1 VVVEYFYQYGCS
13 QCAPASPIIS
23 DVIQRYDNITYNKY
37 EVDTEYDGKKGIYRL
52 FEYGGSGIT
61 PAVVINR
68 QTIITYSDY
77 KGDGKLLEDR
87 LVQAI
92 ENAPPMIGNG
102 SNLPDNIIEK
112 QYLFSWEK
120 VPGNDSKRLIKFL
133 MQNFN
138 IEWIKAAKINKS
150 DDGKNIRITNDTNFL
165 SLTLNIEK
173 NNVNLE
179 IDDGR
184 TDKFIV
190 KTENGELN
198 IYEKQFELS
207 FVGALVG
214 GLVAGFNPCLLAV
227 IAFMASIAISS
238 KGGRRDLLIIIAGF
252 CSGIFMVYMLF
263 GLSLLDVVKEHPEI
277 ADNISLFLV
286 VLIGLLGL
294 WHFYDAYYLKKND
307 HSSFKT
313 PESFIQFIKG
323 MKGKNLLIISLI
335 IGGIFSLIKL
345 PCTIG
350 FTFVMVDL
358 LISSGKL
365 AEGLIYLAIFNL
377 GVILPVLIL
386 GVLMAFGLSPKKV
399 DDFREKRRIESR
411 LVTGA
416 ILLFMALL
424 LYMDYTGILHNYIP

>member
-1 VVVEYFYQYGCS
+1 MKKRLVLPSNVINDPRLITALFIIFLFATNAAAQSNPVAVEYFYQYGCS
-13 QCAPASPIIS
+13 QCTQASPIIS
-23 DVIQRYDNITYNKY
+23 DVVQRYDNITYNKY
-37 EVDTEYDGKKGIYRL
+37 EVDTEYDGIKGINRL

-68 QTIITYSDY
+68 QTTIIYSDY
-77 KGDGKLLEDR
+77 KGDGRLLEDR

-92 ENAPPMIGNG
+92 ENAPPMIDNG
-102 SNLPDNIIEK
+102 SDLPDNIIEK
-112 QYLFSWEK
+112 Q
-120 VPGNDSKRLIKFL
+120 I
-133 MQNFN
+133 
-138 IEWIKAAKINKS
+138 
-150 DDGKNIRITNDTNFL
+150 
-165 SLTLNIEK
+165 
-173 NNVNLE
+173 
-179 IDDGR
+179 
-184 TDKFIV
+184 
-190 KTENGELN
+190 
-198 IYEKQFELS
+198 ELS
-207 FVGALVG
+207 FVGALIG

-227 IAFMASIAISS
+227 IAFMASITISS

-263 GLSLLDVVKEHPEI
+263 GLGLLDLVKEHPEI
-277 ADNISLFLV
+277 ANNISLFLV

-424 LYMDYTGILHNYIP
+424 LYMDYTGILHNYI